1 MEEITKIEKLYFYKG
16 IVYIYI
22 YILFFGVLFELSK
35 LLLLINFNAY
45 VLPIAHSVLLIIS
58 LTLFF
63 TFKTIPNIKE
73 WKMLIIFISVIVLK
87 SFISNSVINWT
98 SFLFN
103 DYDFN
108 IDDIVK
114 TIHNQFFVYSYSF
127 IGANSILLI
136 LISILKHYKINPS
149 KQKELNYIETEKS
162 DEKQ

>member
-1 MEEITKIEKLYFYKG
+1 
-16 IVYIYI
+16 
-22 YILFFGVLFELSK
+22 
-35 LLLLINFNAY
+35 
-45 VLPIAHSVLLIIS
+45 
-58 LTLFF
+58 
-63 TFKTIPNIKE
+63 
-73 WKMLIIFISVIVLK
+73 MLIIFISVIVLK